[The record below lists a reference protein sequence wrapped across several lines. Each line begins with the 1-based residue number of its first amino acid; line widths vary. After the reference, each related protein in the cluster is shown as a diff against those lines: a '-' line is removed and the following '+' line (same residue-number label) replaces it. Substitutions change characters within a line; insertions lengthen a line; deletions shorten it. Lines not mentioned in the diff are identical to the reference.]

1 MAGRY
6 DRFKSLDEMELGEKF
21 YTPSRTVTE
30 ADCVFFTSLAGLK
43 APVFVDAEYCKKHG
57 KFGQRL
63 VPGLLTASYTAGMM
77 EDILG
82 PYTQAA
88 LELSKLTFDK
98 PLFHGDTISCVITV
112 TEKKDTSKPNVGIL
126 GILAEQFNQK
136 EEKVFSLSG
145 KFLMMKQRFDE

>member
-1 MAGRY
+1 MPGRY
-6 DRFKSLDEMELGEKF
+6 DRFKSLDEMALGEKF
-21 YTPSRTVTE
+21 YTTSRTITE
-30 ADCVFFTSLAGLK
+30 ADCVMFTSLAGLK

-98 PLFHGDTISCVITV
+98 PLFHGDTISCIITV
-112 TEKKDTSKPNVGIL
+112 TEKRDTKKPDIGIL
-126 GILAEQFNQK
+126 GILAEQHNQH
-136 EEKVFSLSG
+136 EERVFSLSG
-145 KFLMMKQRFDE
+145 KFLMFKKRFEE